1 MGKLFEGFKKTI
13 EEKSDKVKN
22 LAEIGVA
29 AAVIGLSPMATNEA
43 AAQEKPQK
51 DTKKEFQKQDKKET
65 DKSKTY
71 IWNGAEKIEN
81 PFSREYKTDEK
92 FYRAVSCGESHDLS
106 FAKKIAI
113 MNNKNEILK
122 EMGEIDG
129 DKVNMSDYK
138 IIDEKVFRQENG
150 DYLYVIAGEIAKEN
164 VKVLE

>member
-1 MGKLFEGFKKTI
+1 MGKLFEGFRKTI

-43 AAQEKPQK
+43 VAQEKPQK
-51 DTKKEFQKQDKKET
+51 DTKKEFQKQDKKEAN
-65 DKSKTY
+65 KSNTY

-81 PFSREYKTDEK
+81 PFSKEYKSDEK
-92 FYRAVSCGESHDLS
+92 FYRAVSCGESQDLS

-113 MNNKNEILK
+113 MNSKEEILK
-122 EMGEIDG
+122 QMGKTDG
-129 DKVNMSDYK
+129 DNVNMSNYK

-150 DYLYVIAGEIAKEN
+150 DYVYFIAAEIEKED
-164 VKVLE
+164 VRVLE